1 MPSLVF
7 YIEKIEKNPRL
18 LLPSNYSIEDGQIL
32 IKLRNYI
39 QFAKSQRN
47 QSCKMLKC
55 TECPKKTK
63 TSYRMMCHLKKHV
76 RE

>member
-1 MPSLVF
+1 MQSLVF
-7 YIEKIEKNPRL
+7 FIEKIEKNPKL
-18 LLPSNYSIEDGQIL
+18 PPSNHSIEDYELL
-32 IKLRNYI
+32 IKLRNNI
-39 QFAKSQRN
+39 ELAKSQRN
-47 QSCKMLKC
+47 QSCKLLKC